1 VVWRAVKVAPPRP
14 FDDVEMRTIHA
25 TLCAQPEAVEEAP
38 RVLPGRSVTV
48 PPLPAYARSR
58 GLSIPPLSLDP
69 SVRLIL
75 RRHEGSGWGP
85 GDDAAPESRSE
96 VMEALE
102 SELSYVCD
110 PLVDDEPIAA

>member
-1 VVWRAVKVAPPRP
+1 
-14 FDDVEMRTIHA
+14 
-25 TLCAQPEAVEEAP
+25 
-38 RVLPGRSVTV
+38 
-48 PPLPAYARSR
+48 
-58 GLSIPPLSLDP
+58 LSLDP